1 MSMTKW
7 RKMNSAPRDGTPI
20 LVGLWV
26 GDKESGLHWEQY
38 VVFYDAGTANALDQD
53 SKAIPYFAWDD
64 FDAWTVIPK
73 PPHWGKE

>member
-1 MSMTKW
+1 MTKW

-26 GDKESGLHWEQY
+26 RHNQQPEPHWEQY
-38 VVFYDAGTANALDQD
+38 VVFYDNETGAAYQHDFED
-53 SKAIPYFAWDD
+53 IPWSWED

-73 PPHWGKE
+73 PPSWGKE

>member
-1 MSMTKW
+1 MTKW

-20 LVGLWV
+20 LVGKWIKD
-26 GDKESGLHWEQY
+26 GQSEPKWEQH
-38 VVFYDAGTANALDQD
+38 VFSFSPTDETL
-53 SKAIPYFAWDD
+53 PTL

>member
-1 MSMTKW
+1 MTKW

-26 GDKESGLHWEQY
+26 GEKESGYHWEQF
-38 VVFYDAGTANALDQD
+38 VVSYNVKTDKAIDQD
-53 SKAIPYFAWDD
+53 SKCFSLDE
-64 FDAWTVIPK
+64 FHAWTVIPK

>member
-1 MSMTKW
+1 MTKW

-20 LVGLWV
+20 LVGQW
-26 GDKESGLHWEQY
+26 DKDHESEPVWHQFIVSIRLSDEM
-38 VVFYDAGTANALDQD
+38 AAT
-53 SKAIPYFAWDD
+53 

>member
-1 MSMTKW
+1 MTKW

-26 GDKESGLHWEQY
+26 NRDRKPEQIWEQF
-38 VVFYDAGTANALDQD
+38 VAFYDNESLRGYAQNYKDL
-53 SKAIPYFAWDD
+53 PWPWEN

>member
-1 MSMTKW
+1 MTKW

-20 LVGLWV
+20 LVGWWTKTEECGLQWKQLV
-26 GDKESGLHWEQY
+26 ISLSLDEIFFAEAQKE
-38 VVFYDAGTANALDQD
+38 
-53 SKAIPYFAWDD
+53 

>member
-1 MSMTKW
+1 MTKW

-20 LVGLWV
+20 LVGKWV
-26 GDKESGLHWEQY
+26 LYTLEPKRLCWEQY
-38 VVFYDAGTANALDQD
+38 VASYKEDPLQD
-53 SKAIPYFAWDD
+53 SSLCPWDD

>member
-1 MSMTKW
+1 MTKW

-20 LVGLWV
+20 LVGMWIKD
-26 GDKESGLHWEQY
+26 GERAPCPEPKWEQR
-38 VVFYDAGTANALDQD
+38 VLSFNSEDETLLTG
-53 SKAIPYFAWDD
+53 